1 MNNMNLA
8 PRFCANSTIGPL
20 KLTDYMGKWLV
31 ILSYDN
37 DFTPVCTT
45 EVIALSKLYNNFL
58 DNNCDI
64 LMFSKDTL
72 PTHIAWINDISKNTN
87 VSVPFAIV
95 SDENGE
101 ISNLYNTSGANSVYI
116 IDPDQVIRSN
126 ITYPKN
132 IGRNMS
138 EILRTVCAMQET
150 DVSNS
155 LTPANWLPG
164 NDVLVDSPNGYVEL
178 MDRLRSSTR
187 GDFSWVMNDNRGFN
201 I

>member
-8 PRFCANSTIGPL
+8 PRFCANSTMGPL

-31 ILSYDN
+31 IFSYDN

-45 EVIALSKLYNNFL
+45 EVIALSKLYNKFM

-72 PTHIAWINDISKNTN
+72 PTHIAWVNDISKNTN
-87 VSVPFAIV
+87 ISVPFAII

-101 ISNLYNTSGANSVYI
+101 ISNLYNNFDGNCVYI
-116 IDPDQVIRSN
+116 IDPNQVIRSSV
-126 ITYPKN
+126 TYPKN

-150 DVSNS
+150 DVNNS
-155 LTPANWLPG
+155 LTPANWVPG
-164 NDVLVDSPNGYVEL
+164 NDVIIDSPNSYVEL
-178 MDRLRSSTR
+178 MDRLRSSSR
-187 GDFSWVMNDNRGFN
+187 GEYSWFSNDSRGFN
-201 I
+201 L